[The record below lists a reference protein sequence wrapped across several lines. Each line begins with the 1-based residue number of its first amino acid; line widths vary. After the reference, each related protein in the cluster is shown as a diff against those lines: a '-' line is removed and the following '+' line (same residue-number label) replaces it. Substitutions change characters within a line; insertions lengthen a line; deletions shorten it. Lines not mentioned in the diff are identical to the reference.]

1 GSEAIESFVENVGIE
16 PARAGDEILPANSLG
31 VAEASTTQ
39 MAAAYAALGTNGM
52 YTKPHLIQKI
62 EFNDGST
69 INSPIK
75 AKQAME
81 DYTAYMLT
89 DMLRDVVSGS
99 NGTYEPGAFPYD
111 VAGKTGTT
119 NDDKGDENDKWFTG
133 YTTDYS
139 ISVWTARASN
149 DIPVSL
155 FKPNYAQYYFE
166 YMMQEVTKA
175 TGQPDRF
182 QQPESVL
189 SLGNELYVKGTK
201 PKDLQPDKLAAPTG
215 ASIDYDVPGE
225 TGTLSWSYDRQA
237 VEAAGYQGL
246 SFTVTETRPDGSERV
261 VGTTEDTSIA
271 ISGLGEGETTFT
283 IVANATNALVG
294 DQQSS
299 PLQTS
304 YTVERSEEPAA
315 EEEEE
320 PATEETPP
328 EEEGEQTDGES
339 NENNGNNENN
349 ENNGNDNNTEDENTE
364 EPTEE
369 EPTTDETDGESDSEG
384 DVSRQSTS
392 DSDDRNNGNGNGNG
406 GRD

>member
-1 GSEAIESFVENVGIE
+1 
-16 PARAGDEILPANSLG
+16 
-31 VAEASTTQ
+31 
-39 MAAAYAALGTNGM
+39 
-52 YTKPHLIQKI
+52 
-62 EFNDGST
+62 
-69 INSPIK
+69 
-75 AKQAME
+75 
-81 DYTAYMLT
+81 
-89 DMLRDVVSGS
+89 
-99 NGTYEPGAFPYD
+99 
-111 VAGKTGTT
+111 GKTGTT
-119 NDDKGDENDKWFTG
+119 NKDMDKWFTG

-139 ISVWTARASN
+139 ISVWSGRSSATPASVM
-149 DIPVSL
+149 D
-155 FKPNYAQYYFE
+155 PNYAQYYFE
-166 YMMQEVTKA
+166 YMMQEVTNA

-225 TGTLSWSYDRQA
+225 TGTLSWSYDTQG
-237 VEAAGYQGL
+237 VQAAGYQGL

-271 ISGLGEGETTFT
+271 IAGLAEGQTTFT

-304 YTVERSEEPAA
+304 YTVERGEEPPA

-328 EEEGEQTDGES
+328 EEEGEPTDGE
-339 NENNGNNENN
+339 NTENNGNNENN
-349 ENNGNDNNTEDENTE
+349 ENSENNENNGNDTNTEDENTE
-364 EPTEE
+364 PPTEE
-369 EPTTDETDGESDSEG
+369 EPPADETDGEADSNG
-384 DVSRQSTS
+384 DVSRQST
-392 DSDDRNNGNGNGNG
+392 DSNGQGNGNGNGNG

>member
-1 GSEAIESFVENVGIE
+1 
-16 PARAGDEILPANSLG
+16 
-31 VAEASTTQ
+31 
-39 MAAAYAALGTNGM
+39 
-52 YTKPHLIQKI
+52 
-62 EFNDGST
+62 
-69 INSPIK
+69 
-75 AKQAME
+75 ME

-89 DMLRDVVSGS
+89 DMLRDVVNTST
-99 NGTYEPGAFPYD
+99 GTYVPEPFPYD

-119 NDDKGDENDKWFTG
+119 NDKDKNPNDKWFTG

-139 ISVWTARASN
+139 ISVWTGKAPGA
-149 DIPVSL
+149 DKDAL
-155 FKPNYAQYYFE
+155 AEDHAQFYFD

-225 TGTLSWSYDRQA
+225 TGTLSWSYDKQA